1 MWVFGLVICV
11 VGTSSS
17 SGLATVSTVAASNG
31 PADLVDVVR
40 PHLHESLGAGDYLR
54 VVKPNTILALSSVKL
69 GKTIIVLRVE
79 RDPVDIVT
87 IWATFRGWDVTTK
100 EFVE

>member
-1 MWVFGLVICV
+1 MG
-11 VGTSSS
+11 
-17 SGLATVSTVAASNG
+17 TVATNNG
-31 PADLVDVVR
+31 LADLVDVIR
-40 PHLHESLGAGDYLR
+40 THLHEGLGAGDYLR
-54 VVKPNTILALSSVKL
+54 MVKPNTILALSSVKL

>member
-1 MWVFGLVICV
+1 MG
-11 VGTSSS
+11 
-17 SGLATVSTVAASNG
+17 TVATNNG
-31 PADLVDVVR
+31 LADLVDVIR
-40 PHLHESLGAGDYLR
+40 THLREGLGAGDYLR
-54 VVKPNTILALSSVKL
+54 MVKPNTILALSSVKL